1 MVKIYLMIKII
12 LITIFFF
19 SALVEI
25 YSQSKI
31 GIALPLMKNSG
42 SAEEKKLGEAMLK
55 GISDALEE
63 YKNSSPLKKITI
75 ITEDTKRDPS
85 TALQIINKFGS
96 DSSVIAI
103 FGPVFSSELVNNAG
117 AGKFHKIP
125 VITPTATANFVA
137 EKNEFVFQLNPT
149 YDIRGRIMAKFAL
162 ENLGMKNFV
171 VFFEESYGN
180 NFSQSFIEEINS
192 GKGSIVFEKSY
203 SKDKGDLN
211 EELDEIKQALLSKDK
226 FIDFGN
232 LNTAVTDKVKKMKF
246 KYSYPDSLLGEKLT
260 VSIYKLFGDRADRI
274 LDSAGIV
281 PITIS
286 DKSKNV
292 IYGVADA
299 VYIPIANSGEA
310 GKLASQY
317 FSSNINLPVLGTSD
331 WNNEKALYEN
341 RMYIKGLY
349 FDSDFFIEESNKKDM
364 GKMSDA
370 EQKNYYFGYDGLKFI
385 LDKISEGNDSR
396 QSLNDAIERTTDYKA
411 IHNDITIKDRTNHH
425 LSIMQYDKGELK
437 KILDLSE

>member
-1 MVKIYLMIKII
+1 MIKII
-12 LITIFFF
+12 FIFL
-19 SALVEI
+19 LVASPGIEA

-42 SAEEKKLGEAMLK
+42 NAEEKKLGEAMLK
-55 GISDALEE
+55 GINDALEE
-63 YKNSSPLKKITI
+63 YRSSNSGKRITI
-75 ITEDTKRDPS
+75 VTEDTKRDPS
-85 TALQIINKFGS
+85 AALQIINKFGS

-117 AGKFHKIP
+117 AAKFHKIP

-137 EKNEFVFQLNPT
+137 EKNEYIFQLNPT
-149 YDIRGRIMAKFAL
+149 YDIRGRVMAKFAL
-162 ENLGMKNFV
+162 KNLGMKNFV
-171 VFFEESYGN
+171 VFSEDTYGS
-180 NFSQSFIEEINS
+180 NFSESFIDEVNS
-192 GKGSIVFEKSY
+192 GNGKIVFEKSY
-203 SKDKGDLN
+203 STDKVDLN
-211 EELDEIKQALLSKDK
+211 EEFDEIKHALLSKDK
-226 FIDFGN
+226 FLDFGN
-232 LNTAVTDKVKKMKF
+232 LNTAQLDKIKKLKF
-246 KYSYPDSLLGEKLT
+246 NFSYADSLLSEKLT
-260 VSIYKLFGDRADRI
+260 VSIYKLFGERADRI
-274 LDSAGIV
+274 LDSSGII
-281 PITIS
+281 PLTIS
-286 DKSKNV
+286 DKSRNV

-317 FSSNINLPVLGTSD
+317 FSSNINLPILGTSD

-349 FDSDFFIEESNKKDM
+349 FDSDFFIEENTGRDM

-370 EQKNYYFGYDGLKFI
+370 ELKNYYFGYDGLKFI
-385 LDKISEGNDSR
+385 LDKISEGNGSR
-396 QSLNDAIERTTDYKA
+396 QSLNDAIEITTDYNA

-437 KILDLSE
+437 KIMDISE

>member
-1 MVKIYLMIKII
+1 MIKII
-12 LITIFFF
+12 LIFL
-19 SALVEI
+19 LVASTGIEA
-25 YSQSKI
+25 YSQPKI

-55 GISDALEE
+55 GVNDALEE
-63 YKNSSPLKKITI
+63 YRISNSGKKITI

-85 TALQIINKFGS
+85 VALQIINKFGS

-117 AGKFHKIP
+117 AAKFHKIP

-137 EKNEFVFQLNPT
+137 EKNEYIFQLNPT

-162 ENLGMKNFV
+162 KNLRMKNFV
-171 VFFEESYGN
+171 VFSEESYGK
-180 NFSQSFIEEINS
+180 NFSESFIEEVNAGN
-192 GKGSIVFEKSY
+192 GKIVFEKSY
-203 SKDKGDLN
+203 SQDKADLN
-211 EELDEIKQALLSKDK
+211 EELDEIKQALLSRDK
-226 FIDFGN
+226 FLDFGN
-232 LNTAVTDKVKKMKF
+232 LNAAQLDKIRKLKF
-246 KYSYPDSLLGEKLT
+246 NFSYADSLLSEKLT
-260 VSIYKLFGDRADRI
+260 VSIYKLFGERADRI
-274 LDSAGIV
+274 MDSTGII

-286 DKSKNV
+286 DKSRNV

-349 FDSDFFIEESNKKDM
+349 FDSDFFIEENTGKDM

-370 EQKNYYFGYDGLKFI
+370 ELKNYYFGYDGLKFI
-385 LDKISEGNDSR
+385 LDKISEGNGSR
-396 QSLNDAIERTTDYKA
+396 QSLNDAIEITTDYKA

-425 LSIMQYDKGELK
+425 LSIMQYDKGELQ
-437 KILDLSE
+437 KIIDISE